1 MKIKV
6 FCPNTNG
13 KLEFTKDELEKM
25 LNEAYQD
32 GYRDGR
38 YCYVSPWY
46 CTTQISGNASTT
58 TAATLN
64 GYVDS
69 TKATEVNLTDCTIAT
84 SAAVEDISSAGNA
97 IQVHIS
103 DFLKD

>member
-13 KLEFTKDELEKM
+13 KLEFTKEELERM
-25 LNEAYQD
+25 LNEAYED

-38 YCYVSPWY
+38 NHYSPWY
-46 CTTQISGNASTT
+46 CTTSLSGNTNAASTSVR
-58 TAATLN
+58 

-69 TKATEVNLTDCTIAT
+69 VKATDATITNAT
-84 SAAVEDISSAGNA
+84 SSAETMISALEGVRQMN
-97 IQVHIS
+97 IS
-103 DFLKD
+103 DLLEG